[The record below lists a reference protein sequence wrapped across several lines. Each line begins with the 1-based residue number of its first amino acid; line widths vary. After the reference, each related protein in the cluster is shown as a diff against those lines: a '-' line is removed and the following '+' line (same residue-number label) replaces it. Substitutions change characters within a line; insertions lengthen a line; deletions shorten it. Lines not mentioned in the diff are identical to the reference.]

1 MSAPCL
7 HAALAYGLTDD
18 PSPHVSCCTC
28 GGRYGKQLD
37 FEAMYTPDPSD
48 FIARV
53 LRWIDR
59 RRPAQVPREMLDP
72 EADGYV

>member
-1 MSAPCL
+1 L
-7 HAALAYGLTDD
+7 
-18 PSPHVSCCTC
+18 C

>member
-1 MSAPCL
+1 
-7 HAALAYGLTDD
+7 
-18 PSPHVSCCTC
+18 
-28 GGRYGKQLD
+28 
-37 FEAMYTPDPSD
+37 MYTPDPSD

-72 EADGYV
+72 EADGYVSRLLQHIRVRVMISPALTACFLCR